1 MTCATNCVVPLT
13 GKAVVDAVIVMVEP
27 EGASNGTFWQPTVRP
42 AAASTLNTK
51 TRAPSPVE
59 RDLGISGNM
68 KSLNIL
74 MPMKLRGQAQEGY
87 AMAAL
92 LVAMSIM
99 AVMMTVAM
107 PVWKQSAQREK
118 EEELV
123 FRGKQYV
130 HAIALFQRKY
140 VGAATRSR
148 GRRPGRGA
156 RSARRTTGPT
166 ARSLWRRTRRSTRP
180 RRTRPG

>member
-27 EGASNGTFWQPTVRP
+27 EGASRGTFWHALVRA
-42 AAASTLNTK
+42 AAASAPVTK
-51 TRAPSPVE
+51 TQARSPGAE
-59 RDLGISGNM
+59 DIGIGGNM

-74 MPMKLRGQAQEGY
+74 IPMQIRGQGQQEESGY

-92 LVAMSIM
+92 LIAMSIM

-118 EEELV
+118 EAELV

-140 VGAATRSR
+140 
-148 GRRPGRGA
+148 
-156 RSARRTTGPT
+156 
-166 ARSLWRRTRRSTRP
+166 
-180 RRTRPG
+180 